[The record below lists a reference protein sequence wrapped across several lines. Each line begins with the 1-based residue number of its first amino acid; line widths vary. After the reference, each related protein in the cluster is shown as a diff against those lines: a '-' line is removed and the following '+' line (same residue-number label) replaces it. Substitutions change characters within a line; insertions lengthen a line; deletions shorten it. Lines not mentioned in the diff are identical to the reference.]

1 MKSRLLKKVIVLF
14 AAVAT
19 SHPDRVCIPGYLD
32 KRIDEMYHVSDYTKV
47 LNQQFDDNTK
57 DKGQLILERSAD
69 NGNVILLG
77 SSELSPGQGRTL
89 LICSLIP
96 RLMRT

>member
-19 SHPDRVCIPGYLD
+19 IILIAYVFEGYLD

-47 LNQQFDDNTK
+47 LNQQFDDYTK

-77 SSELSPGQGRTL
+77 SSELQ
-89 LICSLIP
+89 
-96 RLMRT
+96 